1 MAFSTLTGN
10 GWALIDAWAAAMIA
24 TGSWEDADT
33 SLKADGTTDPAGRV
47 LRYTRAGE
55 ELYVCMVHAYIGNPT
70 NGGASHDYFGAEAV
84 LVFISSGWNNTS
96 HIPSGTV
103 NTTYI
108 PIGYKVDWGAWPA
121 GTPSAP
127 TGSAQWWISAN
138 ADIWA
143 VLGIGAASA
152 MYNSIS
158 FVTFEREDA
167 KEYDDG
173 GSKVFI
179 YADAYQTR
187 FSYNSSYDVALS
199 WGINPFKWSLPSAW
213 SGLLSGADFRKYI
226 HPFTAEYPT
235 GGVDQSNYNY
245 IDGQDQNSSYLIV
258 PTRARKSAGNSKIYM
273 AFPTAFADPGTWRS
287 PIKTLKAWFPVEPGA
302 GVADGDLISIPVS
315 WNGAAAVTWRY
326 IYKALTSPDGGQIDV
341 AVFYDVPTP

>member
-55 ELYVCMVHAYIGNPT
+55 ELYVAMVHSYIGYN
-70 NGGASHDYFGAEAV
+70 ASSVSIYSAEAV
-84 LVFISSGWNNTS
+84 LVFVSSGWNSTG
-96 HIPSGTV
+96 HIPSGTIE
-103 NTTYI
+103 TTYI
-108 PIGYKVDWGAWPA
+108 PIGYKSSITWPS
-121 GTPSAP
+121 GTPRAC

-143 VLGIGAASA
+143 IMGIGAASVW
-152 MYNSIS
+152 YDSIS
-158 FVTFEREDA
+158 FLTFEREDA

-179 YADAYQTR
+179 YADAYQVR
-187 FSYNSSYDVALS
+187 YSYSTIGDQTYA
-199 WGINPFKWSLPSAW
+199 WGGNPYQWSLPSAW
-213 SGLLSGADFRKYI
+213 SGLLAGADLRKYI
-226 HPFTAEYPT
+226 HPFVASYPLT
-235 GGVDQSNYNY
+235 GVSQSNYNY
-245 IDGQDQNSSYLIV
+245 VDGQDQNSSYLIV
-258 PTRARKSAGNSKIYM
+258 PTRARKSAGNSKVYM

-315 WNGAAAVTWRY
+315 WNGLTPVTWRY
-326 IYKALTSPDGGQIDV
+326 IYKALTSPDGGQLDI
-341 AVFYDVPTP
+341 AVFYDVPA